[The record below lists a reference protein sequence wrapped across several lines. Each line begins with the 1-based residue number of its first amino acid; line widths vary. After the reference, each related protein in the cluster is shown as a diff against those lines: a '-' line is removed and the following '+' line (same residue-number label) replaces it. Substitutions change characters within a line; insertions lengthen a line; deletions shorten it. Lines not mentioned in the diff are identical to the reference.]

1 MKSAGLKETLVLP
14 PLVGQLGRFLH
25 LESAER
31 GGALCSFSCSSVC
44 SVFCG
49 LRRDLFR
56 CQGPGYEATSFGCV
70 V

>member
-44 SVFCG
+44 SVFCV
-49 LRRDLFR
+49 LWAQARSLPMSRSR
-56 CQGPGYEATSFGCV
+56 I
-70 V
+70 